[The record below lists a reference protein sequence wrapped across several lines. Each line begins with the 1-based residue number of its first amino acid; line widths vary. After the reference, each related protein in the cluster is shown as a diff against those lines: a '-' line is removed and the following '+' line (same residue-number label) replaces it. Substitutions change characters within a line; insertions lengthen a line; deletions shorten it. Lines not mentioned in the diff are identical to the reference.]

1 MTYKQGFALFPGMEN
16 WLCFAVPSCPSHS
29 DYHNQLKL
37 PVMNK
42 IKKHI
47 AVIEETNLK
56 KIDGTDKYRLVLS
69 VSFFDNK
76 KPHLLNYEI
85 DSLVNLQHKFKFSEV
100 DLKNQRIANIEQR
113 KCIVNDDNNVY
124 SFGDFI

>member
-1 MTYKQGFALFPGMEN
+1 M
-16 WLCFAVPSCPSHS
+16 S
-29 DYHNQLKL
+29 
-37 PVMNK
+37 K

-85 DSLVNLQHKFKFSEV
+85 DSLVNLQQKFEFSEV
-100 DLKNQRIANIEQR
+100 DLKNQRITNIEQR
-113 KCIVNDDNNVY
+113 KCIVNDVNNVY

>member
-1 MTYKQGFALFPGMEN
+1 M
-16 WLCFAVPSCPSHS
+16 S
-29 DYHNQLKL
+29 
-37 PVMNK
+37 K

-113 KCIVNDDNNVY
+113 KCIVNDVNNVY

>member
-1 MTYKQGFALFPGMEN
+1 M
-16 WLCFAVPSCPSHS
+16 S
-29 DYHNQLKL
+29 
-37 PVMNK
+37 K

-56 KIDGTDKYRLVLS
+56 KIEGTEKFRLVLS
-69 VSFFDNK
+69 VSFYDNK

-85 DSLVNLQHKFKFSEV
+85 DSLTNLQHKFEFSEN
-100 DLKNQRIANIEQR
+100 DIKGYRITSIEQR

-124 SFGDFI
+124 SFGNFI

>member
-1 MTYKQGFALFPGMEN
+1 M
-16 WLCFAVPSCPSHS
+16 S
-29 DYHNQLKL
+29 
-37 PVMNK
+37 K

-85 DSLVNLQHKFKFSEV
+85 DSLVNLQHKFEFSEV
-100 DLKNQRIANIEQR
+100 DLKNQRITNIEQR
-113 KCIVNDDNNVY
+113 KCIVNDVNNVY

>member
-1 MTYKQGFALFPGMEN
+1 
-16 WLCFAVPSCPSHS
+16 
-29 DYHNQLKL
+29 
-37 PVMNK
+37 MNK

-85 DSLVNLQHKFKFSEV
+85 DSLVNLQQKFEFSEV
-100 DLKNQRIANIEQR
+100 DLKNQRITNIEQR
-113 KCIVNDDNNVY
+113 KCIVNDVNNVY

>member
-1 MTYKQGFALFPGMEN
+1 M
-16 WLCFAVPSCPSHS
+16 S
-29 DYHNQLKL
+29 
-37 PVMNK
+37 K

-85 DSLVNLQHKFKFSEV
+85 DSLVNLQQKFEFSEV

-113 KCIVNDDNNVY
+113 KCIVNDVNNVY